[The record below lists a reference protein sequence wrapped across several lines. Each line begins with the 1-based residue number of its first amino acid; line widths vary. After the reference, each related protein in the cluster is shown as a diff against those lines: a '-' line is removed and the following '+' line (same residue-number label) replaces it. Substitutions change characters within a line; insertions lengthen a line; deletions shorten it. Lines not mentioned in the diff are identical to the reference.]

1 MGPNVEL
8 LAPAGNLEKLKT
20 VLHYGADAVFLGGKA
35 FNLRAASHNFGK
47 DELVQAVNYAHSLG
61 KKVYVALNIIAH
73 NREINALPQY
83 IKFLEEARVD
93 AVIVADLG
101 VMGLVKEH
109 SNLPIHIST
118 QASTANW
125 KSVEML
131 KIMGAKRVVLAREVT
146 LSEIT
151 EIKRRVPDV
160 EIEVFVHGAMCMAY
174 SGRCMISQYMSSRD
188 GNRGACS
195 NACRYKYE
203 VVEEKNPGEY
213 FPVVEDESG
222 SYIYN
227 SKDLCTIEFV
237 DRLIEAK
244 VDSFKIEGRMKT
256 SFYGAS
262 VTRVYRTA
270 IDKYL
275 AGDYK
280 FNSDWIKELE
290 GVSHRGYT
298 SGFYLGALDK
308 ESQNFTGAMLRSKD
322 FVATVVSRQGR
333 KTVLDVRGGKIKPG
347 MLVEYLSRGGIN
359 PFVLPEIRHAD
370 SGRVLEE
377 ANPGAKVEIETDFE
391 FSPFEIIQKSVP
403 QGTANSSEI
412 ASGMTSEAGFEAAEV

>member
-1 MGPNVEL
+1 
-8 LAPAGNLEKLKT
+8 
-20 VLHYGADAVFLGGKA
+20 
-35 FNLRAASHNFGK
+35 
-47 DELVQAVNYAHSLG
+47 
-61 KKVYVALNIIAH
+61 
-73 NREINALPQY
+73 
-83 IKFLEEARVD
+83 
-93 AVIVADLG
+93 
-101 VMGLVKEH
+101 
-109 SNLPIHIST
+109 
-118 QASTANW
+118 
-125 KSVEML
+125 
-131 KIMGAKRVVLAREVT
+131 MGAKRVVLAREVT

-280 FNSDWIKELE
+280 FNPDWIKELE

-298 SGFYLGALDK
+298 SGFYLGALDR

-347 MLVEYLSRGGIN
+347 MVVEYLSRGGIK
-359 PFVLPEIRHAD
+359 PFVLPEIRQVD

-412 ASGMTSEAGFEAAEV
+412 PSWMSSEASFEVPEV